1 MIWEAE
7 KKFIGGATLA
17 PVQNGALFKPRCP
30 PRSVARPL
38 NKFRSFKK
46 IIKFNQINSTFCF

>member
-30 PRSVARPL
+30 PPPALHAQWPGH
-38 NKFRSFKK
+38 
-46 IIKFNQINSTFCF
+46 